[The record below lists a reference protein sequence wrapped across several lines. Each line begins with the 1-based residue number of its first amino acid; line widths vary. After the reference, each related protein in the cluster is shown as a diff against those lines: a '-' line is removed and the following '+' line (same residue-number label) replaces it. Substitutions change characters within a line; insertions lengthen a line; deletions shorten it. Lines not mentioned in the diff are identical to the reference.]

1 MLPNQPHKIL
11 APIAVKLAIAG
22 KTAVMPI
29 IKRIS
34 DSPYKWKI
42 ETAPLKNVANVEK
55 TMPKKFI
62 SKNGFGVTEACKNY
76 LRPLIQGEAY
86 PPYKDGV
93 IETASLKNKLVK
105 KKLKTFKV

>member
-1 MLPNQPHKIL
+1 MKI
-11 APIAVKLAIAG
+11 
-22 KTAVMPI
+22 
-29 IKRIS
+29 S
-34 DSPYKWKI
+34 Q
-42 ETAPLKNVANVEK
+42 VANVA
-55 TMPKKFI
+55 KKLPQTFI
-62 SKNGFGVTEACKNY
+62 SKYGFGVTEACKNY